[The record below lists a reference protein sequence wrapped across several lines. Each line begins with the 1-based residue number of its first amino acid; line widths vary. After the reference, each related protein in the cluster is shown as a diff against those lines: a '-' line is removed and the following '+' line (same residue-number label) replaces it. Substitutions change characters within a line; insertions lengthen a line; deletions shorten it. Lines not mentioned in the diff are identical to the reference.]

1 MKTYK
6 TSRLWFSVFIGC
18 TLVIVCICSNQAL
31 AQSNT
36 FPSSGSVG
44 IGTTSPTYKLQVN
57 GSGNTAGDRV
67 LVTDSNTVTTAVDIA
82 NTSSGAKKWRLQSV
96 GSSVSG
102 RVGNFELV
110 ETVSNLKALVVQ
122 PGGNVGIGTTSPSDM
137 LNVVANTN
145 AGGGAVVRN
154 SNSGG
159 AAFSRFALQNDS
171 GTTERAETLL
181 GSSTI
186 VAPFNNRLSLYVPSG
201 QATISGI
208 NILAGTGD
216 IRFFTNGQA
225 TTNERVRIDSS
236 GNVGIGTTSPGTAL
250 DVVNSVAAGTGTARF
265 KNTSANTQVILDSAT
280 SQNVNL
286 RFDNNAAPVWYFGNE
301 ASNNRYRVLNSNAN
315 GNTEVFSM
323 LQSGNVGIGTSSP
336 QYKLDVAGNINSN
349 ATITGNNILIKY
361 QDVAEWVPSAEH
373 LPAGTVVVLDPN
385 KSYQVIAS
393 SVSYDTRVA
402 GVVSEQPGIAL
413 GEKGDNKLLVATTGR
428 VRVKVDASRGP
439 IRTGDLLV
447 TSDTPGTAMKSEPV
461 DLGGVRIHRPGTLI
475 GKALEP
481 LAKGSGEILVLL
493 SLQ

>member
-1 MKTYK
+1 MVMKTYNA
-6 TSRLWFSVFIGC
+6 SRLWFSVFIGC
-18 TLVIVCICSNQAL
+18 SLVIVCICSNEAL

-36 FPSSGSVG
+36 FPSSGNVG

-57 GSGNTAGDRV
+57 GSGNTTGDSV

-110 ETVSNLKALVVQ
+110 ETGSDLKALVVQ
-122 PGGNVGIGTTSPSDM
+122 PGGNVGIGTTTPAFLTHLYGSNPSLRIEDSTAS
-137 LNVVANTN
+137 NVLTFTQTSDYGAIGVNRNNTN
-145 AGGGAVVRN
+145 GAIF
-154 SNSGG
+154 NSGK
-159 AAFSRFALQNDS
+159 AAASIALRATNGDSFIVFATSASNNTD
-171 GTTERAETLL
+171 GTERM
-181 GSSTI
+181 
-186 VAPFNNRLSLYVPSG
+186 
-201 QATISGI
+201 
-208 NILAGTGD
+208 
-216 IRFFTNGQA
+216 
-225 TTNERVRIDSS
+225 RIDKN
-236 GNVGIGTTSPGTAL
+236 GNVGIGTT
-250 DVVNSVAAGTGTARF
+250 
-265 KNTSANTQVILDSAT
+265 
-280 SQNVNL
+280 
-286 RFDNNAAPVWYFGNE
+286 
-301 ASNNRYRVLNSNAN
+301 
-315 GNTEVFSM
+315 
-323 LQSGNVGIGTSSP
+323 SP

-385 KSYQVIAS
+385 KSYEVIAS

-428 VRVKVDASRGP
+428 VRVKVDASRSP

-447 TSDTPGTAMKSEPV
+447 TSDTSGTAMKSEPV

-481 LAKGSGEILVLL
+481 LEKGSGEILVLL

>member
-18 TLVIVCICSNQAL
+18 ALVIVCICSNRAL

-57 GSGNTAGDRV
+57 GSGNTAGDSV

-110 ETVSNLKALVVQ
+110 ETGSNLKALVVQ
-122 PGGNVGIGTTSPSDM
+122 PGGNVGIGTTTPGRKLEILASDGEA
-137 LNVVANTN
+137 LRLYRDANNVGWGVNMKFAFNNSNNTQVDLAGIHSLVQANT
-145 AGGGAVVRN
+145 AGAEQGTLIFTTA
-154 SNSGG
+154 S
-159 AAFSRFALQNDS
+159 S
-171 GTTERAETLL
+171 GTLTEKL
-181 GSSTI
+181 
-186 VAPFNNRLSLYVPSG
+186 
-201 QATISGI
+201 
-208 NILAGTGD
+208 
-216 IRFFTNGQA
+216 
-225 TTNERVRIDSS
+225 RIDGS
-236 GNVGIGTTSPGTAL
+236 GNVGIGTASPTGKL
-250 DVVNSVAAGTGTARF
+250 DVSGTLMLTGNAFANGPSISNSYDGLLLVGGASLGVRI
-265 KNTSANTQVILDSAT
+265 N
-280 SQNVNL
+280 SQNNTTELL
-286 RFDNNAAPVWYFGNE
+286 RVTN
-301 ASNNRYRVLNSNAN
+301 
-315 GNTEVFSM
+315 
-323 LQSGNVGIGTSSP
+323 SGNVGIGTASP

-385 KSYQVIAS
+385 RSYQVIAS
-393 SVSYDTRVA
+393 TVSYDTRVA

-447 TSDTPGTAMKSEPV
+447 TSDTPGTAMKSEPI